1 MYAKL
6 LDLLKIH
13 EEEVSLFLWVAALL
27 FIIRS
32 SGIILNNY
40 AETAFLKRYG
50 GEYLPMVNILNAV
63 ATFFVTGDYGP
74 RAAKELVRHLSPI
87 VMKPPSPS

>member
-1 MYAKL
+1 MREKL
-6 LDLLKIH
+6 LGFLKLY
-13 EEEVSLFLWVAALL
+13 EEEVSLLLWTIALL

-50 GEYLPMVNILNAV
+50 VEYLPIVNMLNAV
-63 ATFFVTGDYGP
+63 ATFFITGFLTAFMG
-74 RAAKELVRHLSPI
+74 KLS
-87 VMKPPSPS
+87 SA